1 MDPEGIAMTQPA
13 PTTHPPAPDE
23 PDDPLP
29 SCRCGTN
36 AESKFCVA
44 DRAYSFVR
52 LLYLLWGGTSVPT
65 KVSFRC
71 VKCGE
76 TFEAL
81 TDPALCRLYIL

>member
-1 MDPEGIAMTQPA
+1 MNPEGIAMTQSA
-13 PTTHPPAPDE
+13 PIKHPPAPDE
-23 PDDPLP
+23 PDDALP
-29 SCRCGTN
+29 SCHCGTN

-76 TFEAL
+76 TFEVL

>member
-1 MDPEGIAMTQPA
+1 MSLEGIVMTQTA
-13 PTTHPPAPDE
+13 PITHPPAADE
-23 PDDPLP
+23 RDEPLP
-29 SCRCGTN
+29 SCQCGTN

-44 DRAYSFVR
+44 DRAYSFVG

-76 TFEAL
+76 TFEVL
-81 TDPALCRLYIL
+81 TDPALCRLYIV